1 MILFLFSACFPQVAE
16 RDFPPVVVA
25 ISPDDSAMVNYGE
38 NILFSI
44 EVDDPD
50 TPLRELN
57 IRLESTLNG
66 VFIEGT
72 PDANGILNQSTNEL
86 LLGEH
91 MLTVTVSDTGGN
103 VISLPSSLYVNS
115 LPEISEVSIEPEIPS
130 TNDDLEVLIAHF
142 SDMDGDGV
150 QIDYQWYRNGELQ
163 EGLDDATLS
172 AEFTQKGEVWSVEVT
187 PYDESGMGAFHR
199 ASTVIQ
205 NTVPKIESVSISPS
219 SEVLLGTPLTC
230 TAIGSDP
237 DGDLFDASYTWKIL
251 SNGNFY
257 DVVFGSDTFVPEA
270 PLVQPDDQIR
280 CSAQLVENSGAVSD
294 PLDAMISIENRLPEI
309 QDVLVY
315 APSGDNVRA
324 GTLLECSVTATDLD
338 ESELVVDYIWMNG
351 NTVLDIERGLPI
363 DSNAQVTLSSGNAVR
378 GDTIVCQVT
387 VSDATGGEVQ
397 YKVLVMLWLI
407 PQICYL

>member
-1 MILFLFSACFPQVAE
+1 MYDFILFSACFPQVAE
-16 RDFPPVVVA
+16 RDFPPMVVA

-130 TNDDLEVLIAHF
+130 TNDDLEVDCSLLRYGRRWR
-142 SDMDGDGV
+142 S
-150 QIDYQWYRNGELQ
+150 IDYQWYRNGELQ

-187 PYDESGMGAFHR
+187 P
-199 ASTVIQ
+199 
-205 NTVPKIESVSISPS
+205 
-219 SEVLLGTPLTC
+219 
-230 TAIGSDP
+230 
-237 DGDLFDASYTWKIL
+237 
-251 SNGNFY
+251 
-257 DVVFGSDTFVPEA
+257 
-270 PLVQPDDQIR
+270 
-280 CSAQLVENSGAVSD
+280 
-294 PLDAMISIENRLPEI
+294 
-309 QDVLVY
+309 
-315 APSGDNVRA
+315 
-324 GTLLECSVTATDLD
+324 
-338 ESELVVDYIWMNG
+338 
-351 NTVLDIERGLPI
+351 
-363 DSNAQVTLSSGNAVR
+363 
-378 GDTIVCQVT
+378 
-387 VSDATGGEVQ
+387 
-397 YKVLVMLWLI
+397 
-407 PQICYL
+407 